1 MSNTELGVSHL
12 GVALGSRQRSLR
24 TFGGMR
30 IEKCCWYGSAAS
42 YCFLYVLLCLDM
54 CFDFSISLKH
64 FLVFSSRVH
73 IHKTRKFHCIKHEK
87 FNDCS
92 FQRVVFPSLLHQVLG
107 IAYSL
112 AKAIR
117 SSVPLFS
124 LLNTLALHT

>member
-1 MSNTELGVSHL
+1 
-12 GVALGSRQRSLR
+12 
-24 TFGGMR
+24 
-30 IEKCCWYGSAAS
+30 
-42 YCFLYVLLCLDM
+42 M